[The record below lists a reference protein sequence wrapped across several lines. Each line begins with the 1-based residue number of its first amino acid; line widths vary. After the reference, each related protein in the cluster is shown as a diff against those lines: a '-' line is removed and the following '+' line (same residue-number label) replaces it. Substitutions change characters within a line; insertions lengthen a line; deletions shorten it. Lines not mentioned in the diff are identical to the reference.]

1 MNPTGI
7 RALTALI
14 VVLSTPV
21 FSTPALGQ
29 VADEEIEA
37 LSVEHLKQVYL
48 VCEREDVRGGLDS
61 GSVAQCSIVYE
72 RLKQRAFEGD
82 FERLFAW
89 SREELKRER
98 MAAR

>member
-1 MNPTGI
+1 MKSTGI

-21 FSTPALGQ
+21 LGQ

-37 LSVEHLKQVYL
+37 LSAEQLKRVYL
-48 VCEREDVRGGLDS
+48 ACEREDVRGGLDS
-61 GSVAQCSIVYE
+61 GSVAQCSIIYE
-72 RLKQRAFEGD
+72 RLKAHAFEGD

-89 SREELKRER
+89 SRVELKREGA
-98 MAAR
+98 AAR